1 MAHFAADTNTKP
13 ARPNPYQR
21 LRSNTTESPSHRSLR
36 SATPGNESSTSLAS
50 ALSTHS
56 NPKFSYKKGEKIG
69 SGAFGTVYQG
79 LCEQTGSLVAIKE
92 TTVALG
98 DKNIPKLI
106 QEIQLMAQLSHPNIV
121 LYLGAKHDE
130 ELGVLRIYQ
139 EWVPG
144 GSVDALLRKYGRLSE
159 VIVKRYASHTLEAL
173 DYLHRNNIIHRDVK
187 GGNVLITDKGDVKLA
202 DFGTSV
208 MMAGETQDN
217 NIKALCGTP
226 YFMAPEVM
234 TGETYGRKTDVWSL
248 GGLLIQM
255 ATGEPPWKC
264 LSFQGVPQLLLHVVA
279 AKSAPPLDHYTHL
292 SSELREAILRCC
304 DPDPDKR
311 PFARDVLELPFFLD
325 RVDSP
330 LTPDTPNRFSQ
341 QPAPYARRVQ
351 PRPSQ
356 NPYARSKSIL
366 DRLEAAPA
374 EGSVLLKR
382 RIERPQLLEAEEAEF
397 NQLVN
402 GLDSDDEE
410 CTPKSDGEYT
420 TTWESEEPVEH
431 SRFRPTMPTSP
442 EAVEE
447 EDDDDE
453 EMTIEDAHMRG
464 FLTAAEYQKRLHA
477 GHHTFIRRSN
487 SQT

>member
-56 NPKFSYKKGEKIG
+56 NPKLSYKKGEKIG

-202 DFGTSV
+202 DFGT
-208 MMAGETQDN
+208 
-217 NIKALCGTP
+217 
-226 YFMAPEVM
+226 
-234 TGETYGRKTDVWSL
+234 
-248 GGLLIQM
+248 
-255 ATGEPPWKC
+255 
-264 LSFQGVPQLLLHVVA
+264 
-279 AKSAPPLDHYTHL
+279 
-292 SSELREAILRCC
+292 
-304 DPDPDKR
+304 
-311 PFARDVLELPFFLD
+311 
-325 RVDSP
+325 
-330 LTPDTPNRFSQ
+330 
-341 QPAPYARRVQ
+341 
-351 PRPSQ
+351 
-356 NPYARSKSIL
+356 
-366 DRLEAAPA
+366 
-374 EGSVLLKR
+374 
-382 RIERPQLLEAEEAEF
+382 
-397 NQLVN
+397 
-402 GLDSDDEE
+402 
-410 CTPKSDGEYT
+410 
-420 TTWESEEPVEH
+420 
-431 SRFRPTMPTSP
+431 
-442 EAVEE
+442 
-447 EDDDDE
+447 
-453 EMTIEDAHMRG
+453 
-464 FLTAAEYQKRLHA
+464 
-477 GHHTFIRRSN
+477 
-487 SQT
+487 

>member
-69 SGAFGTVYQG
+69 SGAFGTVYEG

-264 LSFQGVPQLLLHVVA
+264 LSFQGVPQLLLQA
-279 AKSAPPLDHYTHL
+279 
-292 SSELREAILRCC
+292 
-304 DPDPDKR
+304 
-311 PFARDVLELPFFLD
+311 
-325 RVDSP
+325 
-330 LTPDTPNRFSQ
+330 
-341 QPAPYARRVQ
+341 
-351 PRPSQ
+351 
-356 NPYARSKSIL
+356 
-366 DRLEAAPA
+366 
-374 EGSVLLKR
+374 VLLRAQMGKCMDPC
-382 RIERPQLLEAEEAEF
+382 ISSQ
-397 NQLVN
+397 
-402 GLDSDDEE
+402 
-410 CTPKSDGEYT
+410 
-420 TTWESEEPVEH
+420 
-431 SRFRPTMPTSP
+431 TSP
-442 EAVEE
+442 W
-447 EDDDDE
+447 
-453 EMTIEDAHMRG
+453 R
-464 FLTAAEYQKRLHA
+464 
-477 GHHTFIRRSN
+477 
-487 SQT
+487 